1 MRVISTLHSAG
12 NARIV
17 KLQVRNTAFLADLA
31 ISTFTNRKRWL
42 IVKLQSMFFVHISA
56 CRFRYQHSKHVLHA
70 DLDIN
75 TSMKI

>member
-1 MRVISTLHSAG
+1 MRVIFTLYSAG

-56 CRFRYQHSKHVLHA
+56 CRFRYQHNKHEDIITLHV
-70 DLDIN
+70 DL
-75 TSMKI
+75 